1 MFYGTFYVLV
11 TAILGLKSFC
21 ECSTDKYAV
30 LIDAGSSGSRLK
42 VYKFAVNERGKIGG
56 IQDVEALKNSQGKL
70 KVKLRHLENYILRF
84 IALTLSYTGMWKG
97 HKVLAPISKN
107 CIFATSTLLQRNMMT
122 FHKIYRIRQ

>member
-11 TAILGLKSFC
+11 TAILGLKYFC

-84 IALTLSYTGMWKG
+84 IALTLSYTRMWKG
-97 HKVLAPISKN
+97 AQSARANFKDLYLRN
-107 CIFATSTLLQRNMMT
+107 EYATATKYDDVS
-122 FHKIYRIRQ
+122 